1 MKFKMQP
8 EYFKCVFIII
18 FLFSKNDVKNQL
30 KAYFRRKA
38 TGSKGPVA
46 REQLIIPATKHVNK
60 TVNKN
65 IN

>member
-1 MKFKMQP
+1 M
-8 EYFKCVFIII
+8 
-18 FLFSKNDVKNQL
+18 SKTNL
-30 KAYFRRKA
+30 RAYFRRKA

>member
-1 MKFKMQP
+1 MQP
-8 EYFKCVFIII
+8 EYFKCVLSSF
-18 FLFSKNDVKNQL
+18 FFSVKMTSKTNL
-30 KAYFRRKA
+30 RAYFRRKA